1 MKDQIFKAELP
12 LVTNVFRKIYL
23 LRTEVVAHQQK
34 ARLVFVKE
42 EAGSNPTRCRAFSFS
57 FLYTAVS

>member
-23 LRTEVVAHQQK
+23 LRTEVVAQQQK
-34 ARLVFVKE
+34 ARLVLKE

-57 FLYTAVS
+57 FLYTAVL